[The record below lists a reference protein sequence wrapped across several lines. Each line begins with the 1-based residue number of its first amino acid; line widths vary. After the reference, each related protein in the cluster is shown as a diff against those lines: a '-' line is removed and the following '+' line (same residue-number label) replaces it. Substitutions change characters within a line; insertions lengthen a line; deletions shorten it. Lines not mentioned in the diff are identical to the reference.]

1 MDAAQLLSA
10 QTPIYTSATLV
21 GRDAF
26 LAVGGY
32 DEALDAYE
40 DLDLYL
46 RLAQAGPLVPCPGG
60 PVAVYR
66 LHGENTPS
74 DRLYEG
80 LLAVA
85 EKHLPAS
92 RGAVRRSLLARRV
105 DALWGLGRF
114 GRVRREAA
122 RAALAEPLLL
132 GQPRFVRRLAGS
144 LLPVRLLESRR

>member
-1 MDAAQLLSA
+1 MTRSPAAADVTVVIPTRGRSPFFGDALASALADEPAEVLARRFPKSGVDAAQLLSA

-66 LHGENTPS
+66 LHGENTP
-74 DRLYEG
+74 
-80 LLAVA
+80 
-85 EKHLPAS
+85 
-92 RGAVRRSLLARRV
+92 
-105 DALWGLGRF
+105 
-114 GRVRREAA
+114 
-122 RAALAEPLLL
+122 
-132 GQPRFVRRLAGS
+132 
-144 LLPVRLLESRR
+144 